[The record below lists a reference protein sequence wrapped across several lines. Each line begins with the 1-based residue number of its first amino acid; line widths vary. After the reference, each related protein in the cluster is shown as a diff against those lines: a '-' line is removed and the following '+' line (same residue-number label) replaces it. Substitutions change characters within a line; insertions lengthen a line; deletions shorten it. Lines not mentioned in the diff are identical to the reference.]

1 VSSSPLPR
9 GWSVSLSREI
19 GSDIEAIS
27 ARVFTLH
34 RRPRHDFRGELGPIG
49 QGGEPVSKARES
61 LVSLSRLLGF
71 LQQTNNTERITAE
84 ARASLH
90 TVSGDVVALSYHA
103 TFLGDKVQFL
113 LDATLGM
120 VQIDQN
126 NILKIFSVAA
136 VLLPPSVIGAFYGM
150 NFGYIPWLHESWGVW
165 AALALMVV
173 SALAPYAYFRRKG
186 CCRALRPQRH
196 ETPCR
201 FGKGRLRNCAPD
213 WIRTSD
219 LQLRRLPLY
228 PTELRA
234 RGAGDHTR
242 RGGERLIRRRPTR
255 GRPCGYTAR
264 PISAL
269 RDGPQ

>member
-1 VSSSPLPR
+1 
-9 GWSVSLSREI
+9 
-19 GSDIEAIS
+19 
-27 ARVFTLH
+27 LH

-90 TVSGDVVALSYHA
+90 TVSGDVVALSDLA

-126 NILKIFSVAA
+126 NILKIFSVVA
-136 VLLPPSVIGAFYGM
+136 VLLLPPSVIGAFYGM
-150 NFGYIPWLHESWGVW
+150 NFSNIPWQHESWGVW
-165 AALALMVV
+165 TALALMVV

-186 CCRALRPQRH
+186 WL
-196 ETPCR
+196 
-201 FGKGRLRNCAPD
+201 
-213 WIRTSD
+213 
-219 LQLRRLPLY
+219 
-228 PTELRA
+228 
-234 RGAGDHTR
+234 
-242 RGGERLIRRRPTR
+242 
-255 GRPCGYTAR
+255 
-264 PISAL
+264 
-269 RDGPQ
+269 